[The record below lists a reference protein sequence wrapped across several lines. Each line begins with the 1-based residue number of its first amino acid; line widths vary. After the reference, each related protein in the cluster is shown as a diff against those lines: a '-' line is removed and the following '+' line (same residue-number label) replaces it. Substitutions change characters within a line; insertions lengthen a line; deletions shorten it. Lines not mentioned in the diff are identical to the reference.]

1 MTTIFKELSRKI
13 DDLARRTIAELLD
26 GLAVDLKF
34 EPGHGLHVSHESEQ
48 VTVLLRC
55 VRRDGQQC
63 YYTGLV
69 MTGFPPQ
76 DDVAGIHWQVT
87 DHDGRSIGGGVTET
101 GGHFSFALTIM
112 DEENSQPLGLRFGD
126 QKVGGASQTTEVD
139 HQIARLFSEF
149 WRVNAGRDEPVSVT
163 APLVQELGERWQ
175 NAWRCPASLAAESP
189 AALAAQSSDDG
200 PRPSAARIRR
210 TSSSGQASPSET
222 VHEPSS
228 AYNNGEATE
237 PPQEDENRWIDRQGD
252 QIVVRVPAE
261 LVPYGVVRIVA
272 QVNDQLVGTCLL
284 PLIKYG
290 DPRGEFSI
298 RSNKCMVERVVGER
312 DPRTVNWYAQPA
324 LENTLAWFP
333 AKEVAEL
340 LERPEVQ
347 DRAELR
353 QRIELLL
360 ELVNERQQEN
370 EDDDLP
376 EG

>member
-34 EPGHGLHVSHESEQ
+34 EPGHGLHVSHESGQ

-189 AALAAQSSDDG
+189 GSLAAQSSDDG
-200 PRPSAARIRR
+200 PRPSATRVRR

>member
-200 PRPSAARIRR
+200 PRRSAARVRR

-237 PPQEDENRWIDRQGD
+237 PTQEDENRWIDRQGD

-324 LENTLAWFP
+324 RENTLAWFP